1 LNAKRSTGPQVEFL
15 IVLRASR
22 STGPQVEFLM
32 TQSKN
37 RTVSPQRVGRECLHH
52 AFFSGKLHFVPCAPI
67 TTNRLQMVP
76 MTLPIVEAVLE
87 GRRSDTES
95 LLGAKMP
102 LAWPGR
108 ALVERAF
115 LARLDEIRA
124 NPDHRLWGDRVVI
137 TRDAEPRVIGSV
149 IFHGGPDRQ
158 GVVEV
163 AYGIEEDS
171 QRQGFGHEAV
181 YAAVEWAFG
190 EPHVR
195 IVRASTFTWHE
206 PSRRILEKIGFVVV
220 GTCCDI
226 LGEMLEYEVAREK
239 FVS

>member
-1 LNAKRSTGPQVEFL
+1 MRIG
-15 IVLRASR
+15 
-22 STGPQVEFLM
+22 
-32 TQSKN
+32 
-37 RTVSPQRVGRECLHH
+37 
-52 AFFSGKLHFVPCAPI
+52 FFSDSLHIVACAPI

-76 MTLPIVEAVLE
+76 ITLDIVEAVLD
-87 GRRSDTES
+87 GRRAETEA

-102 LAWPGR
+102 LEWPGR

-137 TRDAEPRVIGSV
+137 TREGEPRVIGSV
-149 IFHGGPDRQ
+149 IFHGGPDDR
-158 GVVEV
+158 GAVEV
-163 AYGIEEDS
+163 AYGIEGES

-181 YAAVEWAFG
+181 HASVSWAFG
-190 EPHVR
+190 DPHVHL
-195 IVRASTFTWHE
+195 VRASTFTWHAA
-206 PSRRILEKIGFVVV
+206 SRRILEKIGFRVV

-226 LGEMLEYEVAREK
+226 LGEMLEYEVERQK